1 MTITDE
7 GSSTSKTFFVQVM
20 RIESKISRLLKRSIA
35 PRQNSKGQYYQ
46 YYLRIDYTILQS
58 TCKPIHMFNTS
69 VTIESLR
76 YLTNSKLNTITRN
89 TTLDID
95 IISINSILKNHTI
108 IKQNSSYKSTKTLC
122 DYVLQLYIGLNFPS
136 YCDDA
141 CQALATKR
149 LTFYSRPFGDPV
161 DYSFIFT
168 LSSLNSTKPP
178 ANLTIRR
185 ALLFFPNAKSNPR
198 FNLVRSTMYF
208 NKQVYIRSLDDNR
221 YISAIILDSS
231 AYQTTITMSPI
242 NRSLFLITNPLDEN
256 SFENDSSTVYV
267 SFLSLAAPN
276 TYLRHKNRRIN
287 LGKNDQSIPFKQDAT
302 FKLLIGT
309 RNKDMVAFQSINVP
323 ESYIATDTEI
333 RMALFLQQPKE
344 KQLNIDYFDNK
355 FLFKLN
361 FDV

>member
-1 MTITDE
+1 
-7 GSSTSKTFFVQVM
+7 
-20 RIESKISRLLKRSIA
+20 
-35 PRQNSKGQYYQ
+35 
-46 YYLRIDYTILQS
+46 
-58 TCKPIHMFNTS
+58 
-69 VTIESLR
+69 
-76 YLTNSKLNTITRN
+76 
-89 TTLDID
+89 
-95 IISINSILKNHTI
+95 
-108 IKQNSSYKSTKTLC
+108 SSYKSTKTLC

-178 ANLTIRR
+178 ANLTIRH

-256 SFENDSSTVYV
+256 
-267 SFLSLAAPN
+267 
-276 TYLRHKNRRIN
+276 
-287 LGKNDQSIPFKQDAT
+287 
-302 FKLLIGT
+302 
-309 RNKDMVAFQSINVP
+309 
-323 ESYIATDTEI
+323 
-333 RMALFLQQPKE
+333 
-344 KQLNIDYFDNK
+344 
-355 FLFKLN
+355 
-361 FDV
+361 